1 MQNVNSFLG
10 YWLASF
16 FIYPFLLAAIIPIKI
31 YSNAEQDKSKILS
44 YTKNKSGIYM
54 WTNNIN
60 KKRYIGSS
68 QNLRKRFS
76 EYFND
81 NYLIK
86 DNCMQICR
94 ALLKYGYSNFSL
106 TIIDYCE
113 PEKCIQREK
122 YYIDLGSEYNTI
134 KDPTLPPMSGRK
146 HLEET
151 KTKISP
157 SPHLG
162 GVWDAKK
169 GNTNAKNNPNS
180 QVIEVT
186 DIKNNTTISYDSIRE
201 AARTLNIKHTRIVM
215 YFANNQTKPYKGQYT
230 FKKL

>member
-162 GVWDAKK
+162 C
-169 GNTNAKNNPNS
+169 
-180 QVIEVT
+180 
-186 DIKNNTTISYDSIRE
+186 
-201 AARTLNIKHTRIVM
+201 
-215 YFANNQTKPYKGQYT
+215 
-230 FKKL
+230 